1 MWRWPPATNS
11 GHRSDNSIQDPPA
24 NQTLDSRIL
33 ALIVLSSWVLA
44 FGWLVVGWLL
54 FVCRLLS
61 RAAGTSNIHQGS
73 KERRQERHT
82 HTHTHTNTHT
92 THARCFVCWWILD
105 VTVVG
110 IRNMIF
116 VFTRADFYQFSYR
129 SELNSM
135 FCLHFDVAFP
145 TFGGLVV
152 TVL

>member
-1 MWRWPPATNS
+1 MSAFWWRWPTATNS
-11 GHRSDNSIQDPPA
+11 GHRSDNAIQYPPA
-24 NQTLDSRIL
+24 NQTFDSRIL

-44 FGWLVVGWLL
+44 VGWLVIGWLR

-73 KERRQERHT
+73 KQRRQERHI
-82 HTHTHTNTHT
+82 HTHT

-116 VFTRADFYQFSYR
+116 VFTRADSYQFSYR

-135 FCLHFDVAFP
+135 FSYISTLPFLPSAVM
-145 TFGGLVV
+145 
-152 TVL
+152 